1 MLSRVCMSV
10 AVVLLGAGS
19 LSVEARPEV
28 AVSLD
33 PKPLAGTPTPD
44 WVHGW
49 QFDVNGPI
57 VVTHLGLFDD
67 DDDGFSIDFPIG
79 LFRLS
84 DEVLLTSGTMSAGT
98 GDALLDH
105 FRYIDTSDVALQVD
119 ETYVI
124 AFYTSRN
131 NSDLVITDARN
142 LVVASEITITN
153 ARGGSHQ
160 GGLRMPPDI
169 QAGDRFGPNFQFV
182 PEPATIGL
190 FGVAACFGM
199 RRRR

>member
-1 MLSRVCMSV
+1 M
-10 AVVLLGAGS
+10 
-19 LSVEARPEV
+19 
-28 AVSLD
+28 
-33 PKPLAGTPTPD
+33 
-44 WVHGW
+44 
-49 QFDVNGPI
+49 NGPI

-67 DDDGFSIDFPIG
+67 YDDGFSIDFPIG
-79 LFRLS
+79 LFRLE

-105 FRYIDTSDVALQVD
+105 FRYIDTPDVALQVD

-124 AFYTSRN
+124 AFYTSGH
-131 NSDLVITDARN
+131 NSDRIISAAQN

-153 ARGGSHQ
+153 ARGSGRQ

-190 FGVAACFGM
+190 LGVAACFGM
-199 RRRR
+199 RGRR